1 MRDRPHDEDM
11 VAYFLAQPDY
21 VAALLAEVCR
31 GGDLAE
37 CTVLLRQLQRVVG
50 RDSIVN
56 VGIAGDE
63 RE

>member
-1 MRDRPHDEDM
+1 MRDRPHDEAI

-31 GGDLAE
+31 GGDPAE
-37 CTVLLRQLQRVVG
+37 CAVLIRQLQRVVG

-56 VGIAGDE
+56 VGTAGDE